1 MNNELFQLLLSLRL
15 GDGSFITQNKTE
27 NKNYHVIT
35 SSINKDY
42 IEYKRNVL
50 EQNGIFVR
58 SMKCSS
64 GYKKSSQIFGIS
76 TRISKEISI
85 VGNLSMTD
93 CINNLD
99 MTGLIMLYLDDGSLH
114 KNKRTMHL
122 YCNSF
127 KDDDVLALVE
137 KIHEL
142 LPQKSVSVY
151 FDRKRDGRVF
161 PYLYFPRCVVDT
173 LNIYVRDFLIQ
184 NNINSL
190 LYKTFLPS
198 QTVES
203 ISN

>member
-15 GDGSFITQNKTE
+15 GDGCFITQNKTK

-35 SSINKDY
+35 SSINEDY

-50 EQNGIFVR
+50 EHNGIFVR
-58 SMKCSS
+58 SMKCRS

-76 TRISKEISI
+76 TRTSKEISL
-85 VGNLSMTD
+85 VGNLSITD
-93 CINNLD
+93 CINGLN
-99 MTGLIMLYLDDGSLH
+99 MTGLIMLYIDDGSLH
-114 KNKRTMHL
+114 KNKHTMHL

-127 KDDDVLALVE
+127 NEDEVGALVE

-142 LPQKSVSVY
+142 LPQKKVSVC

-161 PYLYFPRCVVDT
+161 PYLYFPRCVVDEF
-173 LNIYVRDFLIQ
+173 NIHVRNFLIQ

>member
-85 VGNLSMTD
+85 VGNLSITD

-114 KNKRTMHL
+114 KNKHTMHL

-127 KDDDVLALVE
+127 KDGDVLALVE